1 MPRHRQADTPERFPL
16 DSSEARFHEKIEQ
29 RIERNLASDRPALTR
44 EEVDQKAR
52 AVIASAQT
60 ETLHLQ
66 EEPPF
71 RAQAPRE
78 SPAWPEPA
86 GLVIL
91 PSHRHQAIDR

>member
-1 MPRHRQADTPERFPL
+1 MPHARRCTNIHRYPTMPRHRQADIPERFPL

-60 ETLHLQ
+60 RNASSAGRSTIQ
-66 EEPPF
+66 
-71 RAQAPRE
+71 
-78 SPAWPEPA
+78 SPSSA
-86 GLVIL
+86 
-91 PSHRHQAIDR
+91 